1 MQFGHGK
8 FRAESAIRMSTMPF
22 IFISYSREDKEWRK
36 VLEKHLGVLQR
47 EFKVWTDEE
56 IGAGEDWEQQIT
68 EALQNAS
75 VAILLVSAN
84 SLTSNYILNEELVC
98 LLQRRHDEGLRIIPI
113 IIKECAWKAVPWL
126 KPIQVRPR
134 DGRALQATKNARADR
149 EFRDLALEL
158 VELLTAAG
166 SLGSPAASKPSGK
179 VQDRAIH
186 QASPATEVESR
197 KEFEQLRRQL
207 DEAAEKNP
215 ELARTLYE
223 VGRQHMTQG
232 HFTTRPAKEHPKRVS
247 KQSIGGSPETTGS
260 FGALV
265 PEDNAKKT

>member
-1 MQFGHGK
+1 
-8 FRAESAIRMSTMPF
+8 MSTMPF
-22 IFISYSREDKEWRK
+22 IFISYSHEDKEWKK
-36 VLEKHLGVLQR
+36 VLERHLGVLQR
-47 EFKVWTDEE
+47 EFKVWTDEQ
-56 IGAGEDWEQQIT
+56 IGAGQDWQQQIT

-84 SLTSNYILNEELVC
+84 SLTSNYILNEELVQ

-158 VELLTAAG
+158 VELLKAAG
-166 SLGSPAASKPSGK
+166 SSDSPAASKPLGE

-186 QASPATEVESR
+186 QASPTATGVESR
-197 KEFEQLRRQL
+197 KQFEQLRRQL

-215 ELARTLYE
+215 QLARTFYE
-223 VGRQHMTQG
+223 VGRQHMTKVRS
-232 HFTTRPAKEHPKRVS
+232 TAEPTNEYPKSVS
-247 KQSIGGSPETTGS
+247 KQRIGGSPEITGG